1 RNGRTP
7 RETRDW
13 LFWMDIRGMSQQPI
27 DANNTRVDVRGS
39 QINALAGVTRRV
51 MPGLVVGVMGGFESF
66 DFTSQSLSGR
76 LKGQGLTAGA
86 YLGWQVMQG

>member
-1 RNGRTP
+1 
-7 RETRDW
+7 
-13 LFWMDIRGMSQQPI
+13 
-27 DANNTRVDVRGS
+27 DVRGS

-86 YLGWQVMQG
+86 YLGWQVMQGIRFDAALAHSWLDYE

>member
-1 RNGRTP
+1 TSAIDAAINEAFNEDGATMTPTQMSLRFNSGSASGDRNGRTP

-39 QINALAGVTRRV
+39 QINALAGVTRR
-51 MPGLVVGVMGGFESF
+51 
-66 DFTSQSLSGR
+66 
-76 LKGQGLTAGA
+76 
-86 YLGWQVMQG
+86 